1 MMKKPILL
9 SGILLSLLVACGDE
23 VTEVIQPAADS
34 GMAVVAAGDKLSE
47 CSKNNVGEM
56 VFVSDSNAVFF
67 CADGKWKT
75 LKGENGS
82 DGKDGTDG
90 KDGEASSSVDT
101 IVVNNQDTLIVR
113 DTLIIKDTISSVDTV
128 VSSAKDTLITRDT
141 VYLKDTIVIYDSTTV
156 FDTTVVKDT
165 LVLEYKPEYDTVT
178 TAYLNQEMLADGK
191 YGILVDKRDNKV
203 YRTVEI
209 GQQTW
214 MAQNLDYSATGFTAY
229 CYNDDPANCKK
240 FGRLYYWT
248 TAVNIDFSF
257 STISALDVNGNDS
270 ILRYPMQGICPEGW
284 HLPDSVEFKTL
295 NEYVSAYNKIVY
307 NEEGVGKSLKSVSLT
322 SNWESRDNVGED
334 QYGFSAIAGGYF
346 YYKNEKG
353 YKNLGTEG
361 GYWTSSEYSASNAV
375 RYTIFD
381 ERDDFT
387 RNNTGN
393 TKLELF
399 SVRCIKD

>member
-1 MMKKPILL
+1 MRKILL
-9 SGILLSLLVACGDE
+9 LSAVSLSFFAACGDE
-23 VTEVIQPAADS
+23 VTEVIQSADDS
-34 GMAVVAAGDKLSE
+34 GMTVVAAGEKLSK
-47 CSKNNVGEM
+47 CSKENVGEM

-67 CADGKWKT
+67 CADGKWKS
-75 LKGENGS
+75 LN
-82 DGKDGTDG
+82 G
-90 KDGEASSSVDT
+90 KDGEVSSSVDT
-101 IVVNNQDTLIVR
+101 IVVNNQDTVVVR
-113 DTLIIKDTISSVDTV
+113 DTVGRVDTLLIKDSLLTKDTVYSKDTV
-128 VSSAKDTLITRDT
+128 VVYDT
-141 VYLKDTIVIYDSTTV
+141 TTV

-165 LVLEYKPEYDTVT
+165 VVLEYKPEYDTVT
-178 TAYLNQEMLADGK
+178 TEFLNQEMLADGK
-191 YGILVDKRDNKV
+191 YGVLVDKRDNKV
-203 YRTVEI
+203 YRTIEI
-209 GQQTW
+209 GTQTW

-257 STISALDVNGNDS
+257 STVRALDVNGNDS

-295 NEYVSAYNKIVY
+295 NEYVTAYNKIAY
-307 NEEGVGKSLKSVSLT
+307 NEEGVGKLLKSVSPT
-322 SNWESRDNVGED
+322 SNWESRDNAGED

-381 ERDDFT
+381 EHDDFT

-393 TKLELF
+393 AKLELF